1 LRVKEILRGEEFA
14 GGLIMTTIEDKISL
28 FSKIIYDKVNEEKE
42 EKLGI
47 FSIEA
52 QKKLD
57 MEREKIEEL
66 MRSLQIDVLKKSNI
80 KANVIVAKERVSKQ
94 REVLL
99 LKDKLVK
106 DALEDVRHKLVEFVS
121 FLEYK
126 PYFISAL
133 KRTFEGLD
141 SGNYYL
147 IVLKRD
153 YERFKDDI
161 EVIRDEYPQRNVEIL
176 FSEVDFIG
184 GLMLKDFEGMFK
196 IDNSINSKLQD
207 CKEIIGVRV
216 MEVLA

>member
-1 LRVKEILRGEEFA
+1 
-14 GGLIMTTIEDKISL
+14 MTTIEDKISL

-42 EKLGI
+42 ERLEV
-47 FSIEA
+47 FASVA
-52 QKKLD
+52 QEKLD
-57 MEREKIEEL
+57 IERGKIEEL
-66 MRSLQIDVLKKSNI
+66 MRSLQIEVSKKSNI
-80 KANVIVAKERVSKQ
+80 KANVIIAKERVSKQ

-106 DALEDVRHKLVEFVS
+106 DALEDVRQKLVEFVS
-121 FLEYK
+121 LPEYK

-133 KRTFEGLD
+133 KKTFEGID

-153 YERFKDDI
+153 YERFQDDI
-161 EVIRDEYPQRNVEIL
+161 EVLCLKYPQRNVDIVV
-176 FSEVDFIG
+176 SEVDFIG
-184 GLMLKDFEGMFK
+184 GLMLKDFEGKFK

-207 CKEIIGVRV
+207 CKEVIGVRV

>member
-1 LRVKEILRGEEFA
+1 
-14 GGLIMTTIEDKISL
+14 MTTIEDKISL

-42 EKLGI
+42 ERLEV
-47 FSIEA
+47 FASVA
-52 QKKLD
+52 QEKLD
-57 MEREKIEEL
+57 IERGKIEEL
-66 MRSLQIDVLKKSNI
+66 MRSLQIEVSKKSNI
-80 KANVIVAKERVSKQ
+80 KANVIMAKERVSKQ

-106 DALEDVRHKLVEFVS
+106 DALEDVRQKLVEFVS
-121 FLEYK
+121 LPEYK

-133 KRTFEGLD
+133 KKTFERIE

-153 YERFKDDI
+153 YERFQDDI
-161 EVIRDEYPQRNVEIL
+161 EVLCLKYPQRNVDIVV
-176 FSEVDFIG
+176 SEVDFIG
-184 GLMLKDFEGMFK
+184 GLMLKDFEGKFK

>member
-1 LRVKEILRGEEFA
+1 
-14 GGLIMTTIEDKISL
+14 MTTIEDKISL

-42 EKLGI
+42 ERLEV
-47 FSIEA
+47 FASEA
-52 QKKLD
+52 QKRLSTEK
-57 MEREKIEEL
+57 EKIEEL
-66 MRSLQIDVLKKSNI
+66 MKSLQIDVSKKSNI

-94 REVLL
+94 REVLT

-106 DALEDVRHKLVEFVS
+106 DALDDVRQKLVEFVS
-121 FLEYK
+121 LSEYK

-133 KRTFEGLD
+133 KRTFEGID

-161 EVIRDEYPQRNVEIL
+161 EVICHEYPQRNVEIII
-176 FSEVDFIG
+176 SEVDFIG

>member
-1 LRVKEILRGEEFA
+1 
-14 GGLIMTTIEDKISL
+14 MTTIEDKISL

-42 EKLGI
+42 ERLEV
-47 FSIEA
+47 FACES
-52 QKKLD
+52 QKKLN
-57 MEREKIEEL
+57 MEKEKIEEL
-66 MRSLQIDVLKKSNI
+66 TRSLQIDVLKKSNI

-94 REVLL
+94 REVLS

-106 DALEDVRHKLVEFVS
+106 DALEEVRQKLVEFVS
-121 FLEYK
+121 LVEYK

-133 KRTFEGLD
+133 KKTFEGID

-147 IVLKRD
+147 MVLKTD

-161 EVIRDEYPQRNVEIL
+161 EVICGQYPERNVEIRI
-176 FSEVDFIG
+176 SEVDFIG
-184 GLMLKDFEGMFK
+184 GLMLKDFEGKFK

>member
-1 LRVKEILRGEEFA
+1 
-14 GGLIMTTIEDKISL
+14 MTTIEDKISL

-42 EKLGI
+42 ERLEV
-47 FSIEA
+47 FASVA
-52 QKKLD
+52 QEKLD
-57 MEREKIEEL
+57 IERGKIEEL
-66 MRSLQIDVLKKSNI
+66 MRSLQIEVSKKSNI
-80 KANVIVAKERVSKQ
+80 KANVIIAKERVSKQ

-106 DALEDVRHKLVEFVS
+106 DALEDVRQKLVEFVS
-121 FLEYK
+121 LPEYK

-133 KRTFEGLD
+133 KKTFERID

-153 YERFKDDI
+153 YERFQDDI
-161 EVIRDEYPQRNVEIL
+161 EVLCLKYPQRNVDIVV
-176 FSEVDFIG
+176 SEVDFIG
-184 GLMLKDFEGMFK
+184 GLMLKDFEGKFK

>member
-1 LRVKEILRGEEFA
+1 
-14 GGLIMTTIEDKISL
+14 MTTIEDKISL

-42 EKLGI
+42 ERLEV
-47 FSIEA
+47 FASVA
-52 QKKLD
+52 QEKLD
-57 MEREKIEEL
+57 IERGKIEEL
-66 MRSLQIDVLKKSNI
+66 MRSLQIEVSKKSNI
-80 KANVIVAKERVSKQ
+80 KANVIIAKERVSKQ

-106 DALEDVRHKLVEFVS
+106 DALEDVRQKLVEFVS
-121 FLEYK
+121 LPEYK

-133 KRTFEGLD
+133 KKTFERID

-153 YERFKDDI
+153 YERFQDDI
-161 EVIRDEYPQRNVEIL
+161 EVLCLKYPQRNVDIVV
-176 FSEVDFIG
+176 SEVDFIG
-184 GLMLKDFEGMFK
+184 GLMLKDFEGKFK

-207 CKEIIGVRV
+207 CKEVIGVRV